1 MQLELPGLDT
11 PLPALSDE
19 AAVQILEFLEIIVAR
34 FQSAYGD
41 QIHRYYEQRAEH
53 NLPAPS
59 LPRTSDDPP
68 F

>member
-19 AAVQILEFLEIIVAR
+19 AAVQVLEFLEIILAR
-34 FQSAYGD
+34 FQSGYAD
-41 QIHRYYEQRAEH
+41 QIHRYYEQRSQH
-53 NLPAPS
+53 NLVAPALHSP
-59 LPRTSDDPP
+59 SDDPP